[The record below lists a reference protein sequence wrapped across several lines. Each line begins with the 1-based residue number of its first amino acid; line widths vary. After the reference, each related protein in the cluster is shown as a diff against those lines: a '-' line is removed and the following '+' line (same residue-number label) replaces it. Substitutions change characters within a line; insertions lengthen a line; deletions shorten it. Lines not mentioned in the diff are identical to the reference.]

1 MRLKIKT
8 SLSFL
13 IVMISAILLSSCSE
27 SSGPAS
33 PGDGNIVIKIA
44 SVLPPDHPASQA
56 LEFFKTRLAE
66 ESSGRIVVQL
76 FLNSQLGDTMESIQN
91 CRNGNIHAV
100 FASSAPLAQ
109 LVPEF
114 NALGMPYIY
123 RDKAHEFEVLD
134 GSLGQALGVKLKG
147 FNLHHLCY
155 FDAGTRNMMTKK
167 GPIEKPEDLKGLKI
181 RVMPSKLMVET
192 INALGAAAI
201 AMSQGEVYSAL
212 QTGVLDGWENN
223 PPTALSF
230 KMYETGCIYFSWTR
244 HLSVPDLLLINAEF
258 YRSLPEETRQLLETV
273 ARETVLRQRELWRES
288 EQAAVTAL
296 QAAGMIFNEVDL
308 TAFAAQ
314 VEPVYEDAYAKWGP
328 EFKETCLNI
337 RELP

>member
-1 MRLKIKT
+1 MKLKFRT
-8 SLSFL
+8 SLIAL
-13 IVMISAILLSSCSE
+13 IAMLPTILPSSCSGP
-27 SSGPAS
+27 SGQAPAE
-33 PGDGNIVIKIA
+33 GDKTIVKIA

-66 ESSGRIVVQL
+66 ESSGKIVVQL

-91 CRNGNIHAV
+91 CQNGNIQAV

-123 RDKAHEFEVLD
+123 RDKDHEFAVLE
-134 GSLGQALGVKLKG
+134 GPLGKALGEKLEA
-147 FNLHHLCY
+147 FHLHRLCY

-167 GPIEKPEDLKGLKI
+167 GPIVKPEDLKGMKI

-192 INALGAAAI
+192 INALGASAV
-201 AMSQGEVYSAL
+201 AMGQGEVYSAL

-230 KMYETGCIYFSWTR
+230 KMYETGCIHYSWTR
-244 HLSVPDLLLINAEF
+244 HLSVPDLLMINAEF

-273 ARETVLRQRELWRES
+273 ARETVVRQRQLWKES
-288 EQAAVTAL
+288 EQAAVDSL
-296 QAAGMIFNEVDL
+296 KAAGMIFTEVDL
-308 TAFAAQ
+308 AAFAAL
-314 VEPVYEDAYAKWGP
+314 VEPVYEDAYSKWGP
-328 EFKETCLNI
+328 EFKETCLKI
-337 RELP
+337 REVQ